1 MRYPCPTCPWRP
13 STPKGDDRLP
23 RPAQHS
29 TRPLSPSYALNLHRE
44 SLTMPTLLAFKTR
57 LSSLR
62 DLLLSH
68 GLWPLTAARRQ
79 QQLLA
84 DKEKV
89 QALWRTTRWYL

>member
-1 MRYPCPTCPWRP
+1 
-13 STPKGDDRLP
+13 
-23 RPAQHS
+23 
-29 TRPLSPSYALNLHRE
+29 
-44 SLTMPTLLAFKTR
+44 MPTLLAFKTR